1 MKLHALLICA
11 SATMATA
18 QMTQHP
24 DAERDCGRLRP
35 MRYDPKD
42 LPEGVNPDHVRKCLC
57 HPLSPVNYWGY
68 GDYLPNW
75 VPSIFNICM

>member
-1 MKLHALLICA
+1 MKAQALVIWA
-11 SATMATA
+11 SAAMATA
-18 QMTQHP
+18 QMIQHP
-24 DAERDCGRLRP
+24 DADRLCGRLRP

-42 LPEGVNPDHVRKCLC
+42 LPPNVRPEDLRMCLC